1 VPVVDR
7 EKPVIISGYTNPQV
21 LEVCQTVSQMSVR
34 ASDNVGI
41 STVNMRIFNE
51 NNVMV
56 YSTFMYRTIG
66 TPQNGTWANDWAIP
80 CSALVGKYQVNVQA
94 LDAAGNSTGWGT
106 IPNFWVYPSTTRDV
120 SKPAY
125 VSGSV
130 SPGPVV
136 IGKTIPEVL
145 VRLTDDTGIAS
156 VSFKLADPSGNIVS
170 TTSAYRISGTKT
182 DGVYRN
188 DIATRT
194 SLLPGRYSV
203 HVDAV
208 DEWQKVSG
216 TIRVGFIDLIP
227 VPVVAPTPTPTPTA
241 SPTPAAMR
249 VTPYYALS
257 TSRSGALLSA
267 SSVILKAKSSGLF
280 VASTLFANGQN
291 SGLLSL
297 GHLLQVTSN
306 TPTICSVSGVG
317 TWDRTGGIYTRATV
331 NAISAG
337 NCSVTWSFLGF
348 PGRAA
353 TSTTMLVR
361 VSA

>member
-1 VPVVDR
+1 VPVVDS
-7 EKPVIISGYTNPQV
+7 EKPVIISGFTTPQV
-21 LEVCQTVSQMSVR
+21 LEVCQNVSQMSVR

-41 STVNMRIFNE
+41 STANMRIFNE

-56 YSTFMYRTIG
+56 YSTFMYKTAG
-66 TPQNGTWANDWAIP
+66 TAQNGTWANDWTIP
-80 CSALVGKYQVNVQA
+80 CSALIGKYQVNVQV
-94 LDAAGNSTGWGT
+94 LDAAGNASAWGA
-106 IPNFWVYPSTTRDV
+106 IPNFWVYPSTTQDK
-120 SKPAY
+120 SNPAF

-130 SPGPVV
+130 SPGPVT

-156 VSFKLADPSGNIVS
+156 VTFKLADPSGRIVS

-188 DIATRT
+188 DIATKT
-194 SLLPGRYSV
+194 SYLPGRYTV

-208 DEWQKVSG
+208 DEWQKISG
-216 TIRVGFIDLIP
+216 TIRVGYIDLIP
-227 VPVVAPTPTPTPTA
+227 VPVVAPTPTPTPTPA
-241 SPTPAAMR
+241 PTAAAMK
-249 VTPYYALS
+249 VTPYYSLS

-267 SSVILKAKSSGLF
+267 SSVILKAKRSGLF
-280 VASTLFANGQN
+280 VASTLFASGQN

-297 GHLLQVTSN
+297 GHLLEVTTN
-306 TPTICSVSGVG
+306 TPTICSVTGVQ

-331 NAISAG
+331 NALSAG
-337 NCSVTWSFLGF
+337 NCSVTWKFLGST
-348 PGRAA
+348 GRAP

>member
-41 STVNMRIFNE
+41 SAVNMRIFNE

-156 VSFKLADPSGNIVS
+156 VTFKLADPSGNIVS

-194 SLLPGRYSV
+194 SLLPGRYTV

-208 DEWQKVSG
+208 DEWQKISG

-227 VPVVAPTPTPTPTA
+227 VPVVAPTPTPTPT
-241 SPTPAAMR
+241 PTAAAMV
-249 VTPYYALS
+249 VTPYYSLS
-257 TSRSGALLSA
+257 TSRTGALLSA

-297 GHLLQVTSN
+297 GHLLEVTSN
-306 TPTICSVSGVG
+306 TPTICSVSGVS

-337 NCSVTWSFLGF
+337 NCSITWRFLGF

>member
-1 VPVVDR
+1 MPVVDR

-56 YSTFMYRTIG
+56 YSTFMYKTEG
-66 TPQNGTWANDWAIP
+66 TAQSGTWANDWAIP
-80 CSALVGKYQVNVQA
+80 CSALIGKYQVNVQV
-94 LDAAGNSTGWGT
+94 LDAAGNSSGWGAL
-106 IPNFWVYPSTTRDV
+106 PNFWVYPSTTRDLA
-120 SKPAY
+120 KPVY

-130 SPGPVV
+130 APGPITV
-136 IGKTIPEVL
+136 GKTIPEVL
-145 VRLTDDTGIAS
+145 TRFTDDTGVSS
-156 VSFKLADPSGNIVS
+156 VTFTLSDPTGRIVS
-170 TTSAYRISGTKT
+170 TSSAYRISGTKT

-188 DIATRT
+188 DIATKT
-194 SLLPGRYSV
+194 TYPAGRYTV
-203 HVDAV
+203 YADAK
-208 DEWQKVSG
+208 DEWQKTAG
-216 TIRVGFIDLIP
+216 LKLVGYIDLNP
-227 VPVVAPTPTPTPTA
+227 VPVVTPTPTPTPAPTA
-241 SPTPAAMR
+241 AAMK

-280 VASTLFANGQN
+280 VASTLFASGQN

-297 GHLLQVTSN
+297 GHLLEVTTN
-306 TPTICSVSGVG
+306 TPTICSVTGVQ

-337 NCSVTWSFLGF
+337 NCSVTWKFLGST
-348 PGRAA
+348 GRAP